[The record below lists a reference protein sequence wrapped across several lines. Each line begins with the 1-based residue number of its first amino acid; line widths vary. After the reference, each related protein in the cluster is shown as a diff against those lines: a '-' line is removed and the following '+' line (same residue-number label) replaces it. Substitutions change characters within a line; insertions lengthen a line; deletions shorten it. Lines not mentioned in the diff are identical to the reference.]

1 MESAFGIVAD
11 IVLYVTIAICAVT
24 DILHGKIY
32 NKITYPAIVLGLL
45 LAIPGGLIMFKSSLI
60 GLIVGFLLFFFVF
73 LVGGFGGGDV
83 KLMAAIGAI
92 KGYPFIMYASFY
104 SALVGGIIA
113 LGMMIWKGK
122 FLKSMRNIFQVLFSY
137 PLSLIFPG
145 VKPINLNPEN
155 SERMPFG
162 FAICFGTIW
171 AVVEFQLGV
180 SVFDFI
186 YGGNLLP

>member
-1 MESAFGIVAD
+1 LD
-11 IVLYVTIAICAVT
+11 IVREGLLYLTIGICAVT

-32 NKITYPAIVLGLL
+32 NKITYPAIILGVLIAFTGGLL
-45 LAIPGGLIMFKSSLI
+45 IIKSSIIGLLI
-60 GLIVGFLLFFFVF
+60 GFILFFFVF

-92 KGYPFIMYASFY
+92 KGYPFILYASFY
-104 SALVGGIIA
+104 SALVGGIIS

-122 FLKSMRNIFQVLFSY
+122 FLNSMRNIFNVLFSY

-145 VKPINLNPEN
+145 VKPVNLNPEN
-155 SERMPFG
+155 SQRMPFG
-162 FAICFGTIW
+162 FAICLGTIW
-171 AVVEFQLGV
+171 AIVEFQLGV

-186 YGGNLLP
+186 YGGSLIP